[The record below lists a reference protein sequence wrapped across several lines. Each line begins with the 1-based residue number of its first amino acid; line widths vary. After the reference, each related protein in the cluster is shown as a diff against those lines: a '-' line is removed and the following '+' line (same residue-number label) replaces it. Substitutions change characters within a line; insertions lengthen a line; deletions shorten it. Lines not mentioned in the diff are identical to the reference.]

1 MFVGSIM
8 FQKEGY
14 MTNFKKKAFTTIEL
28 LMCLIVSTMLISM
41 MFLLLY
47 HTTSLYNNT
56 VNRVSSDGFALI
68 LVSDVENLTR
78 GCDYVE
84 TAEEG
89 RILIVHD
96 HNEKYSIDTNDYGID
111 ARMLVDP
118 AKKLITI
125 YIGGEAYCIPYMQND
140 PG

>member
-1 MFVGSIM
+1 MKLIISSS
-8 FQKEGY
+8 
-14 MTNFKKKAFTTIEL
+14 EL
-28 LMCLIVSTMLISM
+28 LRGVMAVSKAIPAKSPLPILEN
-41 MFLLLY
+41 FLFDLKGKTLEI
-47 HTTSLYNNT
+47 TA
-56 VNRVSSDGFALI
+56 SDTELTLKTKI
-68 LVSDVENLTR
+68 EVE
-78 GCDYVE
+78 E